1 MVTGATDTTAARP
14 KRGKLRT
21 NVNDPVGDMLTR
33 IRNANLAYKEEIFLP
48 ASRMNDAL
56 LRILRDEGY
65 IDSYAPDDDDGGV
78 HRAFRVRL
86 KYGRNRERTITG
98 LKRISKPGRRV
109 YAKRDGLP
117 RVLGGLGVAIIS
129 TSQGLMT
136 DRQASRKGVGG
147 EVLAHVW

>member
-65 IDSYAPDDDDGGV
+65 IDSYAPDDVGGV

-136 DRQASRKGVGG
+136 DREASRKGVGG